1 MMRRGGNMQVKIGYS
16 TNWMG
21 PVSTRWYEEQNVP
34 YVLKMTSGKFTPAIE
49 YKDFTESYSCGRIDI
64 RGLDEEEYY
73 CGQSEYGV
81 APMRTEDW
89 NALSGWLDDFK
100 SDKLIPYETLISLFE
115 DNYCKKIRWVK

>member
-1 MMRRGGNMQVKIGYS
+1 
-16 TNWMG
+16 MG
-21 PVSTRWYEEQNVP
+21 LPNRLFDGFAV
-34 YVLKMTSGKFTPAIE
+34 
-49 YKDFTESYSCGRIDI
+49 YKKDRDYDAP
-64 RGLDEEEYY
+64 GLEEYY